1 MSHLQQCGYECKCFS
16 LLNNL
21 FSCANHLQ
29 ISSLQSLTN
38 LPAQGSTSGTNFP
51 DLSTK
56 LINVIPFCFATK
68 LSSSPYAGAICTIP
82 VPSVSVT

>member
-21 FSCANHLQ
+21 FSCFNQEH

-38 LPAQGSTSGTNFP
+38 LPAHGSTSSTNFP
-51 DLSTK
+51 DLLDGAVLSRANEQ
-56 LINVIPFCFATK
+56 LEIPLPSIEVIQK
-68 LSSSPYAGAICTIP
+68 MLERKTILL
-82 VPSVSVT
+82 T